1 MVSLGHRPEREV
13 QCVQF
18 RGGGFIPIP
27 RCASTSILRSL
38 WTKYPGTSQ
47 DYRTADTLTGHVV
60 AMLRHPTER
69 LWSVYLHQR
78 RPSRGALTPWEPGSF
93 WHPDPRLP
101 WAEWIE
107 ALVVEGK
114 DQEWSGYILPQTW
127 FFKGREVDLVPWDF
141 LAVAEKLDV
150 QLGHENKSQLGLPMP
165 DITVEMDYNL
175 QTIYWQ
181 DYDLWESVTPL
192 K

>member
-1 MVSLGHRPEREV
+1 M
-13 QCVQF
+13 
-18 RGGGFIPIP
+18 
-27 RCASTSILRSL
+27 
-38 WTKYPGTSQ
+38 K
-47 DYRTADTLTGHVV
+47 
-60 AMLRHPTER
+60 
-69 LWSVYLHQR
+69 
-78 RPSRGALTPWEPGSF
+78 EPGSF
-93 WHPDPRLP
+93 WNPDPRLP

-107 ALVVEGK
+107 ALVVGK

-127 FFKGREVDLVPWDF
+127 FLKGREVDLVPWDF